1 MQYVWIALLAI
12 GTNKLRAIL
21 TMVIIALGI
30 MALVG
35 MVTALSSIQN
45 SVRTNLAEMG
55 ANTFKIK
62 KKGGDT
68 RYGDRGEAQQ
78 SAQRIGYRQTQF
90 FKEHY
95 RYPSRVSAHFELTS
109 RARVQYKGQK
119 TNPEVIVK
127 GIDNNFIYTSGLTI
141 DQGRNFTK
149 AEIRSGT
156 NTAIIGK
163 NLKFKLFGYRQAVGE
178 DISIGNKGYRIIG
191 VLKLKGSSMSFSGDN
206 SVLIPYNNARVAFR
220 DKKPDYN
227 ISVKV
232 KNVQELEEAT
242 REAIG
247 IFRVARGLGVKE
259 KNDFNIAKSD
269 NLADRVQNNLWFV
282 KVATYMIGFIT
293 LLGAAIGLMNI
304 MLVSVKERTREIGTR
319 KALGASTSA
328 IQTQFLSEAILI
340 SQIGGFIGIL
350 LGITVGNG
358 VAWYMGNQFAV
369 PWGWALGGFIICFV
383 VGTAAGYYPAK
394 RAAKLDPIE
403 ALRYE

>member
-1 MQYVWIALLAI
+1 MQYIWIAFIAI
-12 GTNKLRAIL
+12 GTNKLRAGL

-35 MVTALSSIQN
+35 MVTALSSIQS
-45 SVRTNLAEMG
+45 SVRSNLAEMG

-62 KKGGDT
+62 KKGGDA
-68 RYGDRGEAQQ
+68 RYGNRGEDRQA
-78 SAQRIGYRQTQF
+78 AQRIDYRQSQF
-90 FKEHY
+90 FKTHY
-95 RYPSRVSAHFELTS
+95 RYPSRVSVHFEVND

-119 TNPEVIVK
+119 TNPEVVVK
-127 GIDNNFIYTSGLTI
+127 GIDNNFIYTSGQVI
-141 DQGRNFTK
+141 DVGRNFTE
-149 AEIRSGT
+149 AEIRSGA

-163 NLKFKLFGYRQAVGE
+163 NLKLNLFGYRQALGE
-178 DISIGNKGYRIIG
+178 HISIGNKGYRIIG

-206 SVLIPYNNARVAFR
+206 SVLIPYNNARMAFN
-220 DKKPDYN
+220 KKEPDYS

-232 KNVQELEEAT
+232 NDVNDLEPAT

-247 IFRVARGLGVKE
+247 IFRVARGLAIE
-259 KNDFNIAKSD
+259 ENNDFKVAKSD
-269 NLADRVQNNLWFV
+269 NLADRVQNNLWYV

-304 MLVSVKERTREIGTR
+304 MLVSVKERTKEIGTR
-319 KALGASTSA
+319 KALGASTNA

-340 SQIGGFIGIL
+340 SQMGGLIGIL
-350 LGITVGNG
+350 LGILVGNG
-358 VAWYMGNQFAV
+358 VAWYMGNQFAI
-369 PWGWALGGFIICFV
+369 PWGWAIGGFIICFV

-394 RAAKLDPIE
+394 RAADLDPIE